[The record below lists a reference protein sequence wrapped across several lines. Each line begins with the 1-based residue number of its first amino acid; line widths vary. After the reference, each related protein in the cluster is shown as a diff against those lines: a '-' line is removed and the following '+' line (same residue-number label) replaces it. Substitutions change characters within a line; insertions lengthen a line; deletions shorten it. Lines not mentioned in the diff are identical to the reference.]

1 MKERIIEFLKKENKT
16 ASQFAEEINVQ
27 PSGIS
32 HILSGRNKPS
42 LDFVLKMLEKYPY
55 ISSDWL
61 LFGNGEM
68 YRDKSLA
75 TLFDSFDEKQSLKS
89 AEERE
94 NDETIQDDRT
104 EKPSETDS
112 GTLHPRH
119 SEVKTTDNSCKI
131 SKIVFFYKDRTFEEF
146 FPAGS

>member
-68 YRDKSLA
+68 YKDKSLA
-75 TLFDSFDEKQSLKS
+75 TLFDNIGEKKVTENRQNEQDTEKRNTDLIVEKQVV
-89 AEERE
+89 
-94 NDETIQDDRT
+94 T
-104 EKPSETDS
+104 ESVHESIPHQHTAYESYKV
-112 GTLHPRH
+112 R
-119 SEVKTTDNSCKI
+119 
-131 SKIVFFYKDRTFEEF
+131 KIVFFYNNGKFEEYI
-146 FPAGS
+146 PEGK